1 MRWEQW
7 RTNLFQLESIQAQR
21 CVKPDNFGP
30 IKSVEMHHFSD
41 ASTNG
46 YGQCSYLRLEDTE
59 GQIHCSLLMSKA
71 RVAPLK
77 TLTIPRLELSAAL
90 VSVRVSSLLQN
101 ELKYQN
107 PTHIFWTDS
116 RVVLGYISND
126 SRRFHVF
133 VANRVQQIRDVTSPS
148 QWRYVETQNNP
159 ADLASRGATPIEL
172 SNSGWFTGP
181 KFLWQSQLP
190 VGTSSPEAYADLSG
204 DPEVKGTIC
213 LASSL
218 KLVQQGTILERL
230 EYFSDWER
238 AKRAVALCLRFKD
251 LLKRHLV
258 KKPRDT
264 VPMLN
269 KVKR

>member
-1 MRWEQW
+1 
-7 RTNLFQLESIQAQR
+7 
-21 CVKPDNFGP
+21 
-30 IKSVEMHHFSD
+30 
-41 ASTNG
+41 
-46 YGQCSYLRLEDTE
+46 
-59 GQIHCSLLMSKA
+59 MSKA

-107 PTHIFWTDS
+107 PTHIFCTDS

-172 SNSGWFTGP
+172 SNSVWFTGP

-269 KVKR
+269 KAVQSASLLTPLSVESLQEAEIEILRITQMRSFPEEVEALSRQTPANVEAPPS